1 MLFAFRTLNFFKDNS
16 NSSPSHKTYNSP
28 SGSSHSSPSSLYGLS
43 PPTPPCGSAYEV
55 SAHSLSS
62 GAIDSPTLGNRSR
75 TMLQSQ
81 KHNSVANGS
90 SNVPDGTSYSNSCSG
105 NQINS
110 VCCNST
116 GDGFASLAPHTGKLL
131 AALLSALPGACRH
144 PNSAGKVIQEE
155 MARTLASLL
164 RFAKVNYLLFKHLLV
179 I

>member
-1 MLFAFRTLNFFKDNS
+1 MLFAFHTSNFFKDNS

-55 SAHSLSS
+55 SVHSLSS